1 MNSSGSKYINEIDRH
16 SQKGAKAQD
25 CAKIDSQGI
34 RNEIHSPA
42 GGNEEEGRNQQD
54 GRQTRSRTASRRRF
68 QDSGESN

>member
-42 GGNEEEGRNQQD
+42 GGNEEEGRNQ
-54 GRQTRSRTASRRRF
+54 
-68 QDSGESN
+68 